1 MRANYNRENGGY
13 PEETPNYWMSYSDM
27 MSGLLLVFILFL
39 TISMLMFNETS
50 ESLAETQDRLS
61 VQEKRIEN
69 IIGIRQAIIEKLNEA
84 FADSELNVRVDQ
96 ATGAITFSDGVL
108 FSTARYDIKPTGKSY
123 LASFIPK
130 YIEVL
135 LDDEIRPFISE
146 IIIEG
151 HTDSMGTYMYN
162 LDLSQRRAFEVSKYI
177 LGPDFNAVNDRDKES
192 LRRILTANG
201 RSYSQLILNENGTEN
216 RQSSRRVEF
225 KFRLK
230 DEEMIHEMDRILKE
244 AL

>member
-1 MRANYNRENGGY
+1 MKRNYYKNNEDA
-13 PEETPNYWMSYSDM
+13 PNYWMSYSDM
-27 MSGLLLVFILFL
+27 MSGLLLMFILFL

-50 ESLAETQDRLS
+50 ESLAETQDRLGI
-61 VQEKRIEN
+61 QEKKIEN
-69 IIGIRQAIIEKLNEA
+69 IIGIRQKIIEELNEA

-96 ATGAITFSDGVL
+96 ETGAITFSDGIL
-108 FSTARYDIKPTGKSY
+108 FGTAKYDIKSSGKQY

-130 YIEVL
+130 YINVL
-135 LDDEIRPFISE
+135 LDDEISVYISQ

-151 HTDSMGTYMYN
+151 HTDSVGTYMYN

-177 LGPDFNAVNDRDKES
+177 LGNEFNAIESKEKEA
-192 LRRILTANG
+192 LRNILTANG
-201 RSYSQLILNENGTEN
+201 RSYSQPVLNEDGTEN

-230 DEEMIHEMDRILKE
+230 DEDMIHEMDRILKE
-244 AL
+244 AS